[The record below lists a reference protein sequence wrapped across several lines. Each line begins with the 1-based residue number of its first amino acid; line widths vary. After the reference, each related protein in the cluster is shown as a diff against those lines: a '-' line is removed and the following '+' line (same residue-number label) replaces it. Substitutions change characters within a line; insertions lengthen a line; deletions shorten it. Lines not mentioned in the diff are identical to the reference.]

1 MHIAEGYLPL
11 VHCIGWGVVAGG
23 HVLFGTRASSPWRV
37 PTVATPREPVGALG
51 PRAAYAS
58 AIAFGL
64 LLTSLKMPSLAGSSS
79 HPTGMAL
86 GTALLGPRRMAPVAF
101 GILLLQA
108 LMLAHGG
115 LTTIGA
121 NTWSL
126 GVVCPWVTWGVW
138 VMLRRSGRS
147 EGVALGVAT
156 AIGDVATYA
165 ATAGQLAFAQQSA
178 GVELLPSWLSILGV
192 FAVTQVPIAIAEGV
206 LTTLAWRS
214 LAPQPHPAPALG
226 EA

>member
-11 VHCIGWGVVAGG
+11 LHCVGWGVVSGA
-23 HVLFGTRASSPWRV
+23 HVMAGTRAAAPWRV
-37 PTVATPREPVGALG
+37 PTATQPREPVSALG

-86 GTALLGPRRMAPVAF
+86 GTALLGPRRMAPVAM

-108 LMLAHGG
+108 LLLAHGG
-115 LTTIGA
+115 LTTLGA
-121 NTWSL
+121 NAWSL

-138 VMLRRSGRS
+138 TLLRRLSLADGL
-147 EGVALGVAT
+147 ALGIAT
-156 AIGDVATYA
+156 ALGDLATYA
-165 ATAGQLAFAQQSA
+165 ATAGQLALAQQA
-178 GVELLPSWLSILGV
+178 NGVALADAWLPILGV

-206 LTTLAWRS
+206 LTTLAWRA
-214 LAPQPHPAPALG
+214 LAPQRHPAPALG
-226 EA
+226 NA

>member
-11 VHCIGWGVVAGG
+11 VHCLGWGLLAGAHVVIGA
-23 HVLFGTRASSPWRV
+23 RAHAPWRI
-37 PTVATPREPVGALG
+37 PAGSTPREPVAALG

-79 HPTGMAL
+79 HPTAMAL
-86 GTALLGPRRMAPVAF
+86 GTALLGPRRMAPVAL

-108 LMLAHGG
+108 LLLAHGG
-115 LTTIGA
+115 ITTLGA

-138 VMLRRSGRS
+138 RLLRRLRVSD
-147 EGVALGVAT
+147 GVALGA
-156 AIGDVATYA
+156 AAALGDLATYA
-165 ATAGQLAFAQQSA
+165 TTAGQLALAQRGA
-178 GVELLPSWLSILGV
+178 GMELGAAWLSILGV
-192 FAVTQVPIAIAEGV
+192 FALTQLPIAAVEGI
-206 LTTLAWRS
+206 LTALAWRT
-214 LAPQPHPAPALG
+214 LAPERSPAPALG
-226 EA
+226 TA